1 MLTDTLR
8 KVSWPHRPLDW
19 LVRTKGHVARVPA
32 GVRVYAIGDIHGR
45 ADLLAR
51 LQGMIL
57 ADAQA
62 RPCPSMSIVYLGD
75 YVDRGPHSRDVVEML
90 CDPARAPLPS
100 VFLRGNHE
108 QAMLDFLADPVNYA
122 GWLRFGGDATVLSY
136 GIRAPTHLHSL
147 FRLEFIR
154 ERLAETLPPAHREFL
169 STLRYTHE
177 VGDYF
182 FAHAGVD
189 PHRPLDQQQP
199 RDLLWIRETF
209 LDDKRDFGKVVVHGH
224 SISERPVVRANR
236 IGIDTGAC
244 FTNVLTCLV
253 LEEDTRRFLDTAAA

>member
-1 MLTDTLR
+1 MPSETLR
-8 KVSWPHRPLDW
+8 KASWSPRALDW
-19 LVRTKGHVARVPA
+19 LTRAKRPAARVPS
-32 GVRVYAIGDIHGR
+32 GERVYAVGDIHGR
-45 ADLLAR
+45 PDLVAR
-51 LQGMIL
+51 LWAKII
-57 ADAQA
+57 ADADA
-62 RPCPSMSIVYLGD
+62 APSSTMRVVYLGD
-75 YVDRGPHSRDVVEML
+75 YVDRGPGSRDVLDML
-90 CDPARAPLPS
+90 CDPTRQPLPS

-108 QAMLDFLADPVNYA
+108 QAMLDFLADPVNGA

-154 ERLAETLPPAHREFL
+154 ERLAETLPPAHLAFL
-169 STLRYTHE
+169 TELRYTHE

-182 FAHAGVD
+182 FAHAGID
-189 PHRPLDQQQP
+189 PKRALDQQRA

-224 SISERPVVRANR
+224 SITERPVVRANR

-253 LEEDTRRFLDTAAA
+253 LEEDTHRFLDTADA